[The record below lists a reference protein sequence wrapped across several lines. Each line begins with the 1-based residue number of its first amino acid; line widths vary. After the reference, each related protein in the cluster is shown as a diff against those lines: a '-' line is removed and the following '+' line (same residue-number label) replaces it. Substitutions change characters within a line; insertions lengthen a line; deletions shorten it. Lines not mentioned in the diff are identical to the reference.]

1 MKSEKG
7 FSLLEV
13 MLAVALIGI
22 IAVGLLLGFG
32 GASRTMSIAD
42 ERATA
47 ESLLRS
53 QMEYIKNQPYINYSV
68 AGHEEYEIQEYE
80 EEDSGYTVELS
91 VIPFNPDTGA
101 DYTELS
107 DELFDDD
114 DGIQRITIT
123 VRHEVAL
130 RGNPIILQGYKVHR

>member
-22 IAVGLLLGFG
+22 IAVGLLLGLG

-47 ESLLRS
+47 ESLSRS
-53 QMEYIKNQPYINYSV
+53 QMESIKNQPYIDYSV
-68 AGHEEYEIQEYE
+68 SGHEGYNIISC
-80 EEDSGYTVELS
+80 DIGYTIELD
-91 VIPFNPDTGA
+91 ITPFNPDTGE
-101 DYTELS
+101 DYGES
-107 DELFDDD
+107 GGVFVQD

-130 RGNPIILQGYKVHR
+130 RNKPITLQGYKFDR